1 MNDLKLNSN
10 DNLQTR
16 TKQFALRVIKLVS
29 NLPKTTVGNAIK
41 RQLIRS
47 GTSVAA
53 NTRAA
58 FRGRSKKE
66 YRTKLG
72 IVVEEA
78 DESLF
83 WMELLVEGKI
93 ISQNKLNDLM
103 EETNALISIFVS
115 LLKKKE

>member
-1 MNDLKLNSN
+1 MNGNTQN
-10 DNLQTR
+10 QNENLQYR
-16 TKQFALRVIKLVS
+16 TKQFALRVIRLVS
-29 NLPKTTVGNAIK
+29 VLPKNTAGIAIS

-66 YRTKLG
+66 YRAKLG

-93 ISQNKLNDLM
+93 ISQNELNDLM

>member
-1 MNDLKLNSN
+1 MNDPKSNLN
-10 DNLQTR
+10 DNLQIR
-16 TKQFALRVIKLVS
+16 TKQFALRIINLVS
-29 NLPKTTVGNAIK
+29 SLPNATVSTAIK

-66 YRTKLG
+66 YRAKLG

-78 DESLF
+78 DESLL

-93 ISQNKLNDLM
+93 ISKNKINDLM
-103 EETNALISIFVS
+103 EETNTLISIFVS